1 MHKEGLVNAW
11 EGLHNL
17 AIECETEEDLFN
29 SNFNSSKAKRLVKPS
44 VHFAKSVLK
53 NNPEHILKY
62 NDIQQIKS

>member
-29 SNFNSSKAKRLVKPS
+29 SNFRQKRKDSWNLARISRKVFSKI
-44 VHFAKSVLK
+44 
-53 NNPEHILKY
+53 ILNIYWNIMIFSK
-62 NDIQQIKS
+62 

>member
-29 SNFNSSKAKRLVKPS
+29 SNFRQKGKDSWNLSCISRKV
-44 VHFAKSVLK
+44 FLK

-62 NDIQQIKS
+62 NDIQQIK